1 MLGSMQFNSGR
12 RSTDIPQN
20 CFNSLQI
27 GHHHPT
33 KFESIDKY
41 TGVNMTGVNNVT
53 LNHTKENCHLGII
66 NNHNHNNN
74 NNISTTNNRNNNN
87 NNNDESKSVAFYF
100 LKTLNNNNT
109 DELAALAQTDATNKT
124 NQLNCDKVEND
135 SGGDTNELDTDDVF
149 VVDAKRTID
158 GHHHRSK
165 GDDKAPDHH
174 ARRPMNA
181 FLIFCKRHRAIVRE
195 KYPNL
200 ENR

>member
-1 MLGSMQFNSGR
+1 MLSSMQFNSGR
-12 RSTDIPQN
+12 RSTDVPQN

-66 NNHNHNNN
+66 NNHNN
-74 NNISTTNNRNNNN
+74 NNISTTNNWNNNN

-109 DELAALAQTDATNKT
+109 DELAALAKTDATNKT

-149 VVDAKRTID
+149 VADA
-158 GHHHRSK
+158 GHHRRSK